1 MATTQQPDEL
11 IVPDIPGEANDFSVG
26 STSPVISNLNVDAM
40 IEKLLSYK
48 QTGKQVRQQLLVL
61 INTYYIDHVG

>member
-11 IVPDIPGEANDFSVG
+11 TVPSISGKASNFSVG

-48 QTGKQVRQQLLVL
+48 QTGKQVR
-61 INTYYIDHVG
+61 

>member
-11 IVPDIPGEANDFSVG
+11 TIPGISGEASDFPIG
-26 STSPVISNLNVDAM
+26 STSPVISTLNVDAM

-48 QTGKQVRQQLLVL
+48 QTGKQVR
-61 INTYYIDHVG
+61 

>member
-1 MATTQQPDEL
+1 MATTQQPDDL
-11 IVPDIPGEANDFSVG
+11 IVPGIPGEAIDFSVG
-26 STSPVISNLNVDAM
+26 STSHVISNLNVDAM

>member
-11 IVPDIPGEANDFSVG
+11 TIPGISGEASDIPIG
-26 STSPVISNLNVDAM
+26 STSPVISTLNVDAM

-61 INTYYIDHVG
+61 ISTFYIDHVG